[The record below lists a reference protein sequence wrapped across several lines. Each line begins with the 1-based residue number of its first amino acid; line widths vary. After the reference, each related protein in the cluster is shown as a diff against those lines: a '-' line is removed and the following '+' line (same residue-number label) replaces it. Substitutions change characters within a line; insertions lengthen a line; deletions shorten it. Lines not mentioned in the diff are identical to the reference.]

1 MALEKRLNTLANNVA
16 NLSTAGYRGDG
27 VTFAT
32 MLAQNGDTSVAFVS
46 PGSDFISRAN
56 GDLTKTDNPLDVAVQ
71 GEAWLGIKTPNGVAY
86 TRDGRMRMTATGQ
99 LQTLDGYAILDAGNS
114 AISVDPAAGAP
125 TISADGMITQAGQQ
139 VAALGLFNIDN
150 TAKLSRFDN
159 SGVYT
164 DKPAT
169 AVLDF
174 NSNGIMQGFVE
185 GSNVNPILEMAK
197 LIQISRA
204 FESVSTATTQS
215 ESSLGDAIKTLGSTS

>member
-1 MALEKRLNTLANNVA
+1 MSLDKRLDTLANNVA

-32 MLAQNGDTSVAFVS
+32 LLAQNGDRSVAFVS
-46 PGSDFISRAN
+46 PGTDFISRKT

-86 TRDGRMRMTATGQ
+86 TRDGRMKMTPNGD
-99 LQTLDGYAILDAGNS
+99 LQTLDGYSILDAGSS
-114 AISVDPAAGAP
+114 AVSVDPTAGPP
-125 TISADGMITQAGQQ
+125 TIAADGMITQGGRQIG
-139 VAALGLFNIDN
+139 ALGLFAIDD
-150 TAKLSRFDN
+150 TAKISRFDN
-159 SGVYT
+159 SSIYT

-185 GSNVNPILEMAK
+185 GSNVNPILEMTK
-197 LIQISRA
+197 LIAISRA
-204 FESVSTATTQS
+204 FDSVSTATTQS
-215 ESSLGDAIKTLGSTS
+215 ESSLTDAIKTLGSNS